1 MHPHVLHSLAHR
13 YNTDVYTWFLI
24 QERGWMESRG
34 RGGGHCAVKGRR
46 NKSEIRGEVDPWIE
60 KNGRIVGYNE
70 PGERSMLYMK

>member
-1 MHPHVLHSLAHR
+1 
-13 YNTDVYTWFLI
+13 
-24 QERGWMESRG
+24 MESRG